1 MNPIVQQ
8 MSSSATHMIRM
19 DHAHVLTR
27 FHRLEPGLA
36 PETRAAVVRS
46 ICAALEIHAQL
57 EEEIFYP
64 ALRACGLDS
73 PVLAKS
79 EPEHAE
85 MRRLIERVRSTEVEG
100 ERWRRRPAQGRHGTA
115 GSAWHDEADAAAS
128 GTVRSPLSTPTP
140 GASPAE
146 TATPLTPGARVAGS
160 ASGGGTQSGALAGTG
175 GAAGDMTF
183 GSGAAPAKNT
193 TFGQG
198 GEASRTVAAPRS
210 DDRGPATELAGRD
223 EGRLPEPS
231 NAEVHA
237 LMNAV
242 LHHVA
247 DEETQLLPAAERL
260 MSRQQLAELGARMTA
275 RRLELARPR
284 AGELMMDLARGAP
297 GKTALVTVGALLAGS
312 LLVGSLR
319 RHHH

>member
-19 DHAHVLTR
+19 DHAHVLNR

-36 PETRAAVVRS
+36 PETRAALVRS

-79 EPEHAE
+79 GPEHEE
-85 MRRLIERVRSTEVEG
+85 MRRLIERVRSAEVEG
-100 ERWRRRPAQGRHGTA
+100 ERWRRP
-115 GSAWHDEADAAAS
+115 SDAAGRGRGAS
-128 GTVRSPLSTPTP
+128 DHGASDDTGRATSRSPLSTRTP
-140 GASPAE
+140 GSTPASA
-146 TATPLTPGARVAGS
+146 ATPLTPGAA
-160 ASGGGTQSGALAGTG
+160 AEGGGTERGALAGTG

-183 GSGAAPAKNT
+183 GSGAAPEKST
-193 TFGQG
+193 TFGAG
-198 GEASRTVAAPRS
+198 GDASRTMAGPQADAP
-210 DDRGPATELAGRD
+210 GFAPELPARD
-223 EGRLPEPS
+223 EGRLPDPS

-242 LHHVA
+242 MHHVA

-284 AGELMMDLARGAP
+284 AGELVMDMARGAP

>member
-36 PETRAAVVRS
+36 PETRAALVRS

-64 ALRACGLDS
+64 ALRDCGLDS

-79 EPEHAE
+79 GPEHKE

-100 ERWRRRPAQGRHGTA
+100 ERWRRRPAEAGGHGRGASGHG
-115 GSAWHDEADAAAS
+115 AWDDTGRAAA
-128 GTVRSPLSTPTP
+128 RSPLSTTTP
-140 GASPAE
+140 GSTPASA
-146 TATPLTPGARVAGS
+146 ATPLTPGAA
-160 ASGGGTQSGALAGTG
+160 ASGSGTERGALAGTG

-183 GSGAAPAKNT
+183 GSGAVPEKST
-193 TFGQG
+193 TFGAG
-198 GEASRTVAAPRS
+198 GDASRNMAAPRA
-210 DDRGPATELAGRD
+210 DELGFAPELPGRD
-223 EGRLPEPS
+223 EGRLPDPS

-242 LHHVA
+242 MHHIA

-284 AGELMMDLARGAP
+284 AGELMLDMARGAP